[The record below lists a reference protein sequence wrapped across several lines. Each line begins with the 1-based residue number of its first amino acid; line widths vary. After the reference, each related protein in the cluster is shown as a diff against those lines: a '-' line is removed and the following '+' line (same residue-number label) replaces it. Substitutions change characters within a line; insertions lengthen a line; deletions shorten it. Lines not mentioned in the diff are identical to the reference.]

1 MTATINP
8 SYLAQLVN
16 AYWARRGVDANARVE
31 EGILISD
38 LVNGMPRGRFDPRR
52 LRELDKKKTV
62 GERL

>member
-1 MTATINP
+1 MTETIKP

-38 LVNGMPRGRFDPRR
+38 LVNGMPRGRFDPKK
-52 LRELDKKKTV
+52 LLDPDKKKAS
-62 GERL
+62 RP